1 MKQSITKTVWKG
13 RQTLEYFVPDKPEIY
28 SGLQANISKYTFASG
43 FIHDKVVL
51 DVACGVGYGSHHLIK
66 KGAKKVVGGDISE
79 GAIEYARAQ
88 YKSNDLQFVRLNAVK
103 LPFSRD
109 CFDAIVSFETIEHLK
124 EYENFLFECKRVLKD
139 KGLFICSTP
148 NKEIFSPKTEKP
160 SWVYHFKEFH
170 ISEFYDLL
178 DKHFHN
184 IALYGQTYVSNKQK
198 IVNHIMWHVGDR
210 LSSFPM
216 GEQLKSFITKFIF
229 RENRRVTLG
238 IEAALDEVSDKRY
251 EPTPL
256 QDNPLTPTWIIALAT
271 VDKAR

>member
-1 MKQSITKTVWKG
+1 VNLSKG
-13 RQTLEYFVPDKPEIY
+13 CNESVFLVPGKPRMY
-28 SGLQANISKYTFASG
+28 SLWQQHINRYIFAAG
-43 FIHDKVVL
+43 FARDKVVL
-51 DVACGVGYGSHHLIK
+51 DVACGAGYGSDYLIK
-66 KGAKKVVGGDISE
+66 MGAKKVVGGDISE
-79 GAIEYARAQ
+79 DAIEYARAQ

-148 NKEIFSPKTEKP
+148 NK
-160 SWVYHFKEFH
+160 
-170 ISEFYDLL
+170 
-178 DKHFHN
+178 
-184 IALYGQTYVSNKQK
+184 
-198 IVNHIMWHVGDR
+198 WHVGDR

-216 GEQLKSFITKFIF
+216 GEQLKSVITKFIF
-229 RENRRVTLG
+229 RQNRRVTLG
-238 IEAALDEVSDKRY
+238 IETALDGVLDKRY

-256 QDNPLTPTWIIALAT
+256 QGNPLTPTIIIALAT